1 MEWTGHGVLNDC
13 GTVPAGAVV
22 QTGEGDLHSHSTQ
35 YYQAGDGLVPFVVN
49 QTVTYDGARG
59 QMK

>member
-1 MEWTGHGVLNDC
+1 M
-13 GTVPAGAVV
+13 

-35 YYQAGDGLVPFVVN
+35 YYQAGAGLVPFVVN
-49 QTVTYDGARG
+49 ETVTYDGARG